1 MKKISFLA
9 FIPGKLNYFSKKNFT
24 EFKKNID
31 ADLKFCLFP
40 WEDTKQKKINY
51 IKKIY
56 KPIFLKKIYK
66 PKYEK
71 TVKKIKYPDHAGN
84 MIGTLFMWESIR
96 QSFLQVKKFYKNKK
110 NKPDYIIRYRY
121 DILPKQKFKFFTH
134 SLSKNEI
141 LIPDR
146 YHWNGLNDQT
156 FIIKFSDINLFLDLN
171 KFIKKFIQDDRF
183 FCSEYLFQQYLEYKK
198 IKVKYSNFDYNL
210 MRFKN
215 HKKISKNIKIKMKF
229 LDRLKCKLNKLKYR
243 LRNFENYYIKKKYP
257 NKNQEKII

>member
-9 FIPGKLNYFSKKNFT
+9 FIPGKLNYFSEKNLS

-31 ADLKFCLFP
+31 ADLNFCLFP
-40 WEDTKQKKINY
+40 WEDTKKKKIDN

-66 PKYEK
+66 PNFEK
-71 TVKKIKYPDHAGN
+71 TVKKIKYPDHAGSK
-84 MIGTLFMWESIR
+84 IGTLYMWESIR
-96 QSFLQVKKFYKNKK
+96 QSFLQVKNFYKDKK
-110 NKPDYIIRYRY
+110 DKPDYIIRYRY
-121 DILPKQKFKFFTH
+121 DILAKQKFKFFKND
-134 SLSKNEI
+134 LLKNEI

-146 YHWNGLNDQT
+146 YHWNGLNDQI
-156 FIIKFSDINLFLDLN
+156 FIIKFSDIHLFLDLN
-171 KFIKKFIQDDRF
+171 NFIKKFIQDDKF
-183 FCSEYLFQQYLEYKK
+183 FCSEYLFQQYLKYKK

-215 HKKISKNIKIKMKF
+215 HKKISKNIRSNMKF
-229 LDRLKCKLNKLKYR
+229 LDRFNCKLNKFKFR